1 MIAARIAF
9 ISGLLKDS
17 ACALAL
23 GHVWCD
29 FAILEAIMFYEPSSK
44 AVELK
49 GLPLSDYMSPGYPK
63 VDSTLSTAGI
73 VVLADTEFA
82 ISTTG
87 YRVYSSVITS
97 KCSPVR
103 RGPQK
108 LMFKCS
114 HGPARSSDMFRGT
127 MGVGSAY
134 VDWQA
139 RRFLTAF

>member
-23 GHVWCD
+23 GHVRCD

-49 GLPLSDYMSPGYPK
+49 GLPLSDYMSSGYPK

-73 VVLADTEFA
+73 VVLAENCWDCSF
-82 ISTTG
+82 G
-87 YRVYSSVITS
+87 MFLCSVW
-97 KCSPVR
+97 R
-103 RGPQK
+103 RAG
-108 LMFKCS
+108 
-114 HGPARSSDMFRGT
+114 R
-127 MGVGSAY
+127 
-134 VDWQA
+134 
-139 RRFLTAF
+139 